1 MKFKRGKISPY
12 SLFSM
17 FFVCRV
23 LVVFTVCN
31 VTSLGNYSSDMLIS
45 LGLGLILTLLIS
57 IPAVYASN
65 KKRNLLQPKWIS
77 ILYGIYFLYLGAVTI
92 GRFSFFASMELNEN
106 TQSLFLASFISCL
119 LYICF
124 SDFDIPSVSAE

>member
-12 SLFSM
+12 SLFAM

-65 KKRNLLQPKWIS
+65 QKRDLLQPKWIS

-106 TQSLFLASFISCL
+106 TQSLFLASFIILAC
-119 LYICF
+119 I
-124 SDFDIPSVSAE
+124 